1 MADVAM
7 TGSRPRQITVALWLM
22 GLGAVM
28 LLAGGLVTASVSF
41 DTLRQVAPPS
51 ITDESVSASLW
62 LYRGAGVLFA
72 AAGAGLLALTLRS
85 RRRDPRFRRATVSLA
100 LVIVVLVAVAAVF
113 AGAHILAVLSVLP
126 IIAGAL
132 FLGRSSSVAW
142 FAGEDLEGYFD
153 D

>member
-1 MADVAM
+1 M
-7 TGSRPRQITVALWLM
+7 TGSRPREITTALWLV
-22 GLGAVM
+22 GVGAVL

-51 ITDESVSASLW
+51 VTDESVRASLW
-62 LYRGAGVLFA
+62 LYRGAGILFA
-72 AAGAGLLALTLRS
+72 AAGAGLLWLTLRT

-113 AGAHILAVLSVLP
+113 AGAHILAVVSALP
-126 IIAGAL
+126 IIAGTL
-132 FLGRSSSVAW
+132 FLGRSSTVAW
-142 FAGEDLEGYFD
+142 FAGEEPFD